1 MQQLYP
7 ALSKRHNSSPVM
19 VDRAMRHGVESCWR
33 LAGKGVQ
40 CQYFGYSAQDK
51 QGMPTN
57 GEFLFAVYAHVRLLL
72 PYDRGREDF
81 LRELDRINAR
91 DMAWNSCQ
99 SASDLI
105 Y

>member
-1 MQQLYP
+1 
-7 ALSKRHNSSPVM
+7 
-19 VDRAMRHGVESCWR
+19 
-33 LAGKGVQ
+33 
-40 CQYFGYSAQDK
+40 
-51 QGMPTN
+51 MPIIVLTKI
-57 GEFLFAVYAHVRLLL
+57 LL